1 MATDSVESI
10 ILDKNYVVDKLS
22 TILNKSHTKLEKRN
36 IKYFPERLN
45 VACPICG
52 DSDKISSKKRGNL
65 YFKNLMFKCY
75 NCGRYVSFTQLCS
88 YFNIDIPIE
97 KRLELYNYIDNNTYL
112 SADSDEYVITK
123 LDKLIKLDDM
133 LSHYNTHPESEIT
146 DFKPIEVGS
155 EVYKYL
161 LNNRNISNDTN
172 LYQAVYHYTPTW
184 SEPVVAILNKHN
196 NLVIGMQL
204 RNLKDEKKKRF
215 YKIYEFIDIYKVVYK
230 DRQIDEF
237 ESIAYNKLSHFIN
250 ILNVNFSKPVTV
262 FEGYFDSS
270 FFPNSIGVI
279 GINTDMTF
287 LLKDKSLNIRFFF
300 DNDDDGYK
308 ASKKKLIE
316 GYSVFM
322 WRLLFKNI
330 LKNKKDKYS
339 AQVRLN
345 EIKDLNKLANETKT
359 PPYNLLKLEQYF
371 SNDEFDMMYL
381 DNKTPLINLL

>member
-10 ILDKNYVVDKLS
+10 ILDKNYIVDKLS

-184 SEPVVAILNKHN
+184 SEPVVVILNKHK

-215 YKIYEFIDIYKVVYK
+215 YKIYEFVDIYKEVYK

-287 LLKDKSLNIRFFF
+287 LLKDKSLNVRFFF

-339 AQVRLN
+339 AQVRLSG
-345 EIKDLNKLANETKT
+345 IKDLNKLAKETKT